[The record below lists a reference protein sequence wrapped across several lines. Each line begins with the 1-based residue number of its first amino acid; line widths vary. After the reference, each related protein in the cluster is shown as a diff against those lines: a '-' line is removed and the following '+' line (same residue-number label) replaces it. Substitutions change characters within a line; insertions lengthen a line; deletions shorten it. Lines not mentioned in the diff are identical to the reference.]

1 MSDFLLSTTEPAR
14 AQALLRQALDFNNQ
28 LPPAGMIDLWLND
41 HRIGLISE
49 KTVGEINSSSLG
61 TFFSRMPQGVVFAP
75 QSSFN
80 ETLALAANV
89 FHQAG
94 FFFQWRNELLD
105 VCDLDTGIVLAQAE
119 RGLFRYLG
127 MATRCIYAVGMTE
140 DGRIFMSQ
148 RSFTKHVDPGLWDAL
163 AAGLIAAG
171 EAPHESLAREIAEEA
186 GLKPGDYSLEDSSWQ
201 FSIRRPVE
209 EGWMHE
215 DAFCQKVIVHNT
227 ENVHN
232 TDGEVAFIELLEPAE
247 VLERIA
253 SGIVPWD
260 SAVAFLTAMT

>member
-1 MSDFLLSTTEPAR
+1 MSDSLLSTTEHAR
-14 AQALLRQALDFNNQ
+14 AQALLKQARDFNNQ

-49 KTVGEINSSSLG
+49 KTVSEINSSSLG
-61 TFFSRMPQGVVFAP
+61 TLFSHMPQGVVFAP

-127 MATRCIYAVGMTE
+127 MATRCIYAVGMTKE
-140 DGRIFMSQ
+140 GRIFMSQ
-148 RSFTKHVDPGLWDAL
+148 RSFTKQVDPGLWDAL
-163 AAGLIAAG
+163 AAGLIAAD
-171 EAPHESLAREIAEEA
+171 EAPQESLAREIAEEA
-186 GLKPGDYSLEDSSWQ
+186 GLKPGDYSLEGSSWQ
-201 FSIRRPVE
+201 FTIRRPVE

-215 DAFCQKVIVHNT
+215 DAFCQKVVVHNT

-232 TDGEVAFIELLEPAE
+232 TDGEVAFIELLEPAD

-253 SGIVPWD
+253 AGVVPWD